1 MVEQQ
6 VVAGHLPQVLVKI
19 LLEVVE
25 VVLLITLD
33 HQAKVAPAL
42 LSSSTP

>member
-25 VVLLITLD
+25 VALVIMLD
-33 HQAKVAPAL
+33 HQATAAPV
-42 LSSSTP
+42 SSS